1 MSEYPRPLFTK
12 KEYSGWEARPGLD
25 EAWERLPVVRK
36 IAGFGI
42 RYLGPLIEL
51 GFDEWMSDLSSG
63 AYGHLL
69 QPVYWYPPWTR
80 FIPRGPM
87 LDRTG
92 RIRADWSRG
101 FRRAVEHLVRAA
113 EEAGE
118 ETDPERWASWL
129 CFELHE
135 SKGLIRTMAE
145 RRGWDS

>member
-1 MSEYPRPLFTK
+1 MTPPPLFTDA
-12 KEYSGWEARPGLD
+12 EYSDWERRPCLD

-36 IAGFGI
+36 IAGFEI
-42 RYLGPLIEL
+42 RYIGPLIEL
-51 GFDEWMSDLSSG
+51 GYDEWMGDLSAG

-80 FIPRGPM
+80 FIPEVPM

-92 RIRADWSRG
+92 RVRADWSRG

-118 ETDPERWASWL
+118 ETNPDRWASWL

-135 SKGLIRTMAE
+135 PGALIRAEAE